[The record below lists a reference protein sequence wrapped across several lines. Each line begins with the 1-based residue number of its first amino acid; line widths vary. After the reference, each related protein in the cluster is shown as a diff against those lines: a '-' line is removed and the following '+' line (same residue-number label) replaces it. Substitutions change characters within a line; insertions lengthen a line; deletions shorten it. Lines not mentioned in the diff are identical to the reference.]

1 MDLSICLTPS
11 PPRLSFPLRHLTSEG
26 KKEKQNESSKIISQT
41 VFKVEETV
49 KSKHHPLLHPL
60 LLPALP
66 WSSTSIHFS
75 LTQITICREYIELPS
90 TAHPLPPLRPLGYHP
105 HPCLTT
111 QKLGLRE
118 VKSLVQDHT
127 AGKWPGWVIG
137 LWIWCSLHGTP
148 SPLTGSVRE
157 RLHGL
162 AQRSERKEVKVH

>member
-127 AGKWPGWVIG
+127 AGNGRAG
-137 LWIWCSLHGTP
+137 LSDYESDVPCMARPHLSQEVFGNVFTVLP
-148 SPLTGSVRE
+148 REVRE
-157 RLHGL
+157 R
-162 AQRSERKEVKVH
+162 K